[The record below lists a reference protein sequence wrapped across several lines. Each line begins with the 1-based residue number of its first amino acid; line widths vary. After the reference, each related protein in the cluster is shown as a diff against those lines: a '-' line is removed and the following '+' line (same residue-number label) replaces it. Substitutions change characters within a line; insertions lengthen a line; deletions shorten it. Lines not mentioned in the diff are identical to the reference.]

1 MEKKN
6 IKKYAGVG
14 ILATSLSIAAGIAG
28 ISLFDSHIDHLNE
41 YCPLNYYLGVEHQI
55 ENIHQGNSYYGVTAF
70 PVENGRIQLVSTP
83 EVVMDSSSG
92 NTYFYAPPGYTLE
105 GENAVKT
112 VNIASGTNGI
122 AITEDGIYN
131 EPQIQYI
138 IEEQG
143 RTR

>member
-14 ILATSLSIAAGIAG
+14 VLSMALTAGAVGIAIG
-28 ISLFDSHIDHLNE
+28 CYESSVDHLNE

-55 ENIHQGNSYYGVTAF
+55 EEIHQGNSYYGVTAF
-70 PVENGRIQLVSTP
+70 PVENGRIQLVSNP

-122 AITEDGIYN
+122 AITKEGIYN